1 MKVKQAIR
9 KIIILGGGTAGWMAA
24 AALANNPVFAAI
36 ELCLVESDNI
46 GTIGVGEGST
56 PHLKRFMD
64 NLGISEKDWMERCHA
79 SYKTASTLSI
89 GMVTASNTSTLSIFK
104 WM

>member
-79 SYKTASTLSI
+79 SYKTGIDFIT
-89 GMVTASNTSTLSIFK
+89 
-104 WM
+104 